1 MIKITALL
9 LAVLISIGITPA
21 LTMVQA
27 QEQNATSTTNTT
39 TTETNTTIPLE
50 ATQLPVFPSEENIT
64 AAANQ
69 TNQTQPQAQPKDN
82 ATQADDLLD
91 EAQVKIDEARA
102 LIASLRAQL
111 EQAGRPIAA
120 GNETGQIIQDANESA
135 IDIGAVVNNSLPN
148 NPEIVEDVQN
158 ITQDIEDAIEDSIGS
173 NENATSVDIEN
184 VTDDAVEA
192 IENATDATDNSTT
205 EVALD
210 NGMIRLL
217 SNLVAAQ
224 DFNLNLAQ
232 EDRDELKAN
241 LQDAISELASDAA
254 DSLR

>member
-1 MIKITALL
+1 MIKITGLL
-9 LAVLISIGITPA
+9 LAVLISIGITPG
-21 LTMVQA
+21 LTMVA
-27 QEQNATSTTNTT
+27 AQNATTTTNTT
-39 TTETNTTIPLE
+39 TTETNATIPIE
-50 ATQLPVFPSEENIT
+50 ATQLPVFPEGENIT
-64 AAANQ
+64 TSENQ
-69 TNQTQPQAQPKDN
+69 TETQPEAQPKDN

-91 EAQVKIDEARA
+91 EAQIKIDEARA

-111 EQAGRPIAA
+111 EAGQLPAA
-120 GNETGQIIQDANESA
+120 ANNETGEIIQDANDSA

-148 NPEIVEDVQN
+148 NPEIVDDLTN
-158 ITQDIEDAIEDSIGS
+158 ITADIEDAIEDSIQS
-173 NENATSVDIEN
+173 NENATGQDIEN

-217 SNLVAAQ
+217 SGLVAAQ

-254 DSLR
+254 DSLRT

>member
-1 MIKITALL
+1 MIKIAALL
-9 LAVLISIGITPA
+9 LAVLIALGITPA
-21 LTMVQA
+21 LTVQA
-27 QEQNATSTTNTT
+27 QVQNATATTNTT
-39 TTETNTTIPLE
+39 TTETNATIPVE
-50 ATQLPVFPSEENIT
+50 PSQLPALPPEFEFG
-64 AAANQ
+64 NQ
-69 TNQTQPQAQPKDN
+69 TNQTETQPEAQPKDN

-91 EAQVKIDEARA
+91 EAQIKIDEARQ

-120 GNETGQIIQDANESA
+120 NNQTGQIIQDANNSA

-148 NPEIVEDVQN
+148 NPEVVADVGN
-158 ITQDIEDAIEDSIGS
+158 ITADIEDAIEDSIES
-173 NENATSVDIEN
+173 NENATNEDIEN

-224 DFNLNLAQ
+224 DYNLNLAQ
-232 EDRDELKAN
+232 GDRDELKAN
-241 LQDAISELASDAA
+241 LQDAIAELASDAA

>member
-1 MIKITALL
+1 MPLFPETEAPE
-9 LAVLISIGITPA
+9 AIGN
-21 LTMVQA
+21 Q
-27 QEQNATSTTNTT
+27 
-39 TTETNTTIPLE
+39 TET
-50 ATQLPVFPSEENIT
+50 PSNE
-64 AAANQ
+64 
-69 TNQTQPQAQPKDN
+69 TQPEAQPEPNDN
-82 ATQADDLLD
+82 ATQADTLLD
-91 EAQVKIDEARA
+91 EAQIKIDEARA

-111 EQAGRPIAA
+111 EQAKESGELPAA
-120 GNETGQIIQDANESA
+120 NETDEIIQDANDSA
-135 IDIGAVVNNSLPN
+135 IDIGAVVNNTLPN
-148 NPEIVEDVQN
+148 NPEIISDVEN
-158 ITQDIEDAIEDSIGS
+158 ITDDIIDAIEDSIES
-173 NENATSVDIEN
+173 NENATGQDIEN

-217 SNLVAAQ
+217 SGLVAAQ
-224 DFNLNLAQ
+224 DYNLNLAQ